1 MPIARESQ
9 VVVVGL
15 SIIMPTTKQ
24 WGKVGVG
31 LEFGR
36 FIIIIE
42 IDIKLINHFINTQI
56 MHDRN
61 IIEKYLCDLSNPYSL
76 GRPPLGGHLKLRM

>member
-31 LEFGR
+31 LEFAN
-36 FIIIIE
+36 IIIIRE

-76 GRPPLGGHLKLRM
+76 GRPPLGGHLKLWM